1 MMNCK
6 KMLQLLAVVLINLV
20 FMNQVSAGGN
30 GLNVSKTGFG
40 QLSDGSAVEL
50 FSLTNKNGMV
60 VKITNYGGIITSIL
74 VPDKQGNLIDVVL
87 GFDNLEDYTKEHP
100 YFGAI
105 IGRYGN
111 RIRKGK
117 FALDG
122 REFTLVVNNGPNHL
136 HGGLQGFDKVLW
148 TAETKPDKAAL
159 SLFYISKDMEEG
171 YPGNLEVTVEYALNN
186 DNELSIAYK
195 ATTDKRTIVNLTNHT
210 YFNLR
215 GAGNGSILDHELM
228 INASDFTPV
237 DDTLIPTG
245 EIRPVKNTPFD
256 FGALKAIGS
265 RINQET
271 EQLKFG
277 GGYDHNFVLNKKDQ
291 PLELA
296 AKVFE
301 PDSGRKMEV
310 YTTEPGLQF
319 YSGNFLDG
327 TLKGKNGSIY
337 KFRYG
342 FCLETQHFPDSP
354 NQGHFPSVVLNP
366 GETYASATTY
376 RFSF

>member
-6 KMLQLLAVVLINLV
+6 KMLRLSAVILINLF

-30 GLNVSKTGFG
+30 GLSVSKTGFG

-50 FSLTNKNGMV
+50 FSLTNQNGMV

-74 VPDKQGNLIDVVL
+74 VPDKQDNLIDVVL

-122 REFTLVVNNGPNHL
+122 QEFTLAVNNGPNHL

-159 SLFYISKDMEEG
+159 SLSYISKDMEEG

-186 DNELSIAYK
+186 NNELSIAYK
-195 ATTDKRTIVNLTNHT
+195 ATTDKRTVVNLTNHT

-215 GAGNGSILDHELM
+215 GAGNGNILNHELM
-228 INASDFTPV
+228 INASNFTPV

-265 RINQET
+265 RINQGT

-277 GGYDHNFVLNKKDQ
+277 GGYDHNFVLNKKGQ

-296 AKVFE
+296 AKVLE

-327 TLKGKNGSIY
+327 TLKGKNDSIY